1 MFNPTSPPPPVP
13 SHQYPSS
20 AAAVAAATTMTAHK
34 RYSDNPSLDFDS
46 TSSDD
51 ESETL
56 EPSYQRYKTE
66 EHKFW
71 QVHSSTTIISPPMV
85 ASDHAAISMSYVN
98 PKLAK
103 KQQQPQQKKQMALS
117 LAAQVQRIL
126 GSTFDEI
133 DDEIE
138 NEWQISRTKLNQT
151 LIHVPSISLT
161 MES

>member
-20 AAAVAAATTMTAHK
+20 SAAFAATTTTALK
-34 RYSDNPSLDFDS
+34 RHSDNPSLDFDS

>member
-1 MFNPTSPPPPVP
+1 MFQPTSPPPPVP
-13 SHQYPSS
+13 SHQYQPA
-20 AAAVAAATTMTAHK
+20 AAAVPK
-34 RYSDNPSLDFDS
+34 RHSDTLSLDFDS
-46 TSSDD
+46 TTSDD

-56 EPSYQRYKTE
+56 EPSYQKYKTE

-71 QVHSSTTIISPPMV
+71 QVHSSTTIISPLMA
-85 ASDHAAISMSYVN
+85 ASDYAAISMSYVN

-103 KQQQPQQKKQMALS
+103 KQQQPQKKQVALS

-138 NEWQISRTKLNQT
+138 NEWQSSRTKLNQT
-151 LIHVPSISLT
+151 LVHVPSISLT
-161 MES
+161 MTS

>member
-20 AAAVAAATTMTAHK
+20 SAAFAATTTTALK
-34 RYSDNPSLDFDS
+34 RHSDNPSLDFDS

-85 ASDHAAISMSYVN
+85 ASDHAAISMSQETTTTTTKETN
-98 PKLAK
+98 GFI
-103 KQQQPQQKKQMALS
+103 
-117 LAAQVQRIL
+117 VQRIL

>member
-1 MFNPTSPPPPVP
+1 MLQATSPPPPVP
-13 SHQYPSS
+13 SHRYTPLP
-20 AAAVAAATTMTAHK
+20 AIATPK
-34 RYSDNPSLDFDS
+34 RHSDTLSLDFDS
-46 TSSDD
+46 TTSSDD

-56 EPSYQRYKTE
+56 EPSYQKYKTE

-71 QVHSSTTIISPPMV
+71 QVHSSTTIISPPMA
-85 ASDHAAISMSYVN
+85 ASDYAAISMSYVN

-103 KQQQPQQKKQMALS
+103 KQPQPQPQKKQVALS
-117 LAAQVQRIL
+117 LAAQVQHIL

-138 NEWQISRTKLNQT
+138 NEWQISRTQLNQT

-161 MES
+161 MTS

>member
-1 MFNPTSPPPPVP
+1 MLQSTSPPPPVP
-13 SHQYPSS
+13 SHQYQP
-20 AAAVAAATTMTAHK
+20 AATPK
-34 RYSDNPSLDFDS
+34 RLSDNLSLDFDS

-56 EPSYQRYKTE
+56 EPSYQKYKTE

-71 QVHSSTTIISPPMV
+71 QVHSSTTIISPPMA
-85 ASDHAAISMSYVN
+85 ASDYAAISMSYVN
-98 PKLAK
+98 PRLAK
-103 KQQQPQQKKQMALS
+103 KQQQPQPQPQKKQVALS
-117 LAAQVQRIL
+117 LAAQVQHIL

-161 MES
+161 MRS

>member
-1 MFNPTSPPPPVP
+1 
-13 SHQYPSS
+13 
-20 AAAVAAATTMTAHK
+20 
-34 RYSDNPSLDFDS
+34 
-46 TSSDD
+46 
-51 ESETL
+51 
-56 EPSYQRYKTE
+56 
-66 EHKFW
+66 
-71 QVHSSTTIISPPMV
+71 MV

-161 MES
+161 MKS